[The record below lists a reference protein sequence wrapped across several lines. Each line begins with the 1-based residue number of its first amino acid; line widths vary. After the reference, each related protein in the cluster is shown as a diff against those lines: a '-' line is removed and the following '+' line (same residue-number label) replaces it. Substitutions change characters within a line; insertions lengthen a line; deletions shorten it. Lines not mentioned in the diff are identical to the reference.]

1 MDDDNGGMY
10 AVLYVLGAV
19 LVAMAVAVAV
29 MVSRG

>member
-10 AVLYVLGAV
+10 VFGAV

-29 MVSRG
+29 MVSWG